1 MLNKIDTFLRETKI
15 LRVPAALLV
24 SYGFIK
30 VFGFLYTV
38 AAIMDGAC

>member
-1 MLNKIDTFLRETKI
+1 MLKKIDTFLRETKI
-15 LRVPAALLV
+15 LRVPAAMIV

-30 VFGFLYTV
+30 VFSFLYTI